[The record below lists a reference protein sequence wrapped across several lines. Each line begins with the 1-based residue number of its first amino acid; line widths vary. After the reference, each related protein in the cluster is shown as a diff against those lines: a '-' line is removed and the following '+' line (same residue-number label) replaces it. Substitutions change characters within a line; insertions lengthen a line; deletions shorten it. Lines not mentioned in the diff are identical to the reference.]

1 MVNKQSNASQ
11 SAHYLQEHGRELK
24 YQEPF
29 SRVADCIFKICRKV
43 RRRECGTIHL
53 GAGVCVCVCV
63 CVRESLVCGGSCPMG
78 LDVSGLRVKS
88 KIPPPHPNGFC
99 AIVACS
105 WFAHNIIRAF
115 YNPYTPANT
124 K

>member
-43 RRRECGTIHL
+43 RRRECGIIHL
-53 GAGVCVCVCV
+53 GTCVCVWRVWSLGECV
-63 CVRESLVCGGSCPMG
+63 CVWRGAALCASVCESRAFWLLWLQLVSLVPPS
-78 LDVSGLRVKS
+78 
-88 KIPPPHPNGFC
+88 PPPRC
-99 AIVACS
+99 AICT
-105 WFAHNIIRAF
+105 HL
-115 YNPYTPANT
+115 
-124 K
+124 